1 MRTFEMAVERISIKE
16 LEPGM
21 RLMEILQCTKNN
33 CPKHAQD
40 RMIIPGQTE
49 GKELSEYDILRIWQ
63 NCECLYTKN
72 FQTFDT
78 KDELLEFIRTKGQSK
93 IATFTVILIQHN
105 MRELRTETGDTL
117 QKIAD
122 LFDERRGMQ
131 VKIAVSREYSFTIQ
145 RPTEKKR
152 EFKTFLKTMK
162 NQVKEIY
169 NQVENG
175 IISSSDPLPPELVAN
190 SFETIKASRSIFDK
204 LANDSMMRELQNDS
218 RDSYYDGI
226 HNHIYNVALTSAKI
240 LNSMKFGKK
249 AHLEQVFA
257 ACFFLDI
264 GIPLAMRTKQPI
276 EKHPQ
281 LGANFYSLYL
291 QKVQKV
297 NLQKAE
303 QINASGEATIA
314 VDEKLQMN
322 MKMGKNIIDYHHE
335 RLNGTGYPYKFKAH
349 QRTQEFDR
357 LVAVVDEFYK
367 LTSDFDYHKNPPQKK
382 RPLSRYDAIRVLEGL
397 AKKDVFDPRMV
408 KVLKEN
414 VSPFPLYSFVT
425 LNGIEKGV
433 VIGLN
438 TSAMDRPKVFS
449 LDERKEI
456 NLATPEFSGYSIE
469 PDASYT
475 PRYKKITVDVNVMIK
490 KKKNSI
496 QIFLEDGYVCP
507 WCQSELGDDL
517 PAMISKEFSLDECLV
532 ERKDI
537 CVCPEGHFCV
547 VSLAP
552 PESCNMLTCKQGDNC
567 TSDWNVYVEGF

>member
-1 MRTFEMAVERISIKE
+1 MRTFEMAVENIKIKE

-21 RLMEILQCTKNN
+21 RMMEVLRCTKNH
-33 CPKHAQD
+33 CPKHEKNKE
-40 RMIIPGQTE
+40 IIPGQTE

-63 NCECLYTKN
+63 NCECLYSKN

-78 KDELLEFIRTKGQSK
+78 QNELLEFIQTKCKSK
-93 IATFTVILIQHN
+93 IAHFTVILIHHN
-105 MRELRTETGDTL
+105 TRELRTETGETL
-117 QKIAD
+117 KRIAD

-131 VKIAVSREYSFTIQ
+131 VKIAVTREYTFTIQ

-162 NQVKEIY
+162 SQVKEIY

-175 IISSSDPLPPELVAN
+175 IVSNSAPLPPKLVAD

-204 LANDSMMRELQNDS
+204 LANDTMMRELQNDS
-218 RDSYYDGI
+218 RDSYYEGI

-257 ACFFLDI
+257 ACFFLDV
-264 GIPLAMRTKQPI
+264 GIPLAIRTNQPL

-281 LGANFYSLYL
+281 LGANFYNLYL
-291 QKVQKV
+291 QK
-297 NLQKAE
+297 LQKINRQKSE
-303 QINASGEATIA
+303 QLNASGEATVS
-314 VDEKLQMN
+314 VDEKIQMN
-322 MKMGKNIIDYHHE
+322 LMMGKNIIDYHHE
-335 RLNGTGYPYKFKAH
+335 RLNGTGYPYKFKDH

-357 LVAVVDEFYK
+357 MVAVVDEFYK
-367 LTSDFDYHKNPPQKK
+367 LTSNFDYHKNPPVKK
-382 RPLSRYDAIRVLEGL
+382 RPLSRYDALRVLEKL
-397 AKKDVFDPRMV
+397 AEKRVFDPRMV
-408 KVLKEN
+408 AVLRAN

-433 VIGLN
+433 VVGLN
-438 TSAMDRPKVFS
+438 PNAMDKPKVFS

-456 NLATPEFSGYSIE
+456 NLATPEFSGYKIE
-469 PDASYT
+469 PDSSYV
-475 PRYKKITVDVNVMIK
+475 PRYKKTAVDINVMIK
-490 KKKNSI
+490 KKRNSI
-496 QIFLEDGYVCP
+496 QIFLEDGYECP
-507 WCQSELGDDL
+507 WCKSELGDKL
-517 PAMISKEFSLDECLV
+517 PENISNEFSLDECLV
-532 ERKDI
+532 ERKAVH
-537 CVCPEGHFCV
+537 VCSEGHFCL